1 MKTTHSQQAP
11 GWLGTLMAIA
21 LATAAAGCGLKGDL
35 YLEKPEADK
44 SPAPAAAS
52 NEGGDKPDTAEAATP
67 ESIAAEA
74 PEETAELVNTEAAM
88 DADPGS
94 SIIAPGDINDLE
106 GPGDTAAEQL
116 SSEAAMATGPGSV
129 EIEPVTQS
137 ELEGPDAETAND
149 PEDTTAKPDEANA
162 APADTAAETG
172 SNVSPPANETPDAV
186 APAQ

>member
-1 MKTTHSQQAP
+1 MMTTHFQQAP
-11 GWLGTLMAIA
+11 GWLATLMAIA

-44 SPAPAAAS
+44 SPAAAS
-52 NEGGDKPDTAEAATP
+52 NEGGDEPDTAEAATP

-94 SIIAPGDINDLE
+94 TIIAPGDINDLE

-116 SSEAAMATGPGSV
+116 SSEAAMATGPSSV

-162 APADTAAETG
+162 APADTAAQTG
-172 SNVSPPANETPDAV
+172 NNVSAPTKETSDIA